1 MAPQALIGQGRRSQ
15 MAGLLVCRPSQ
26 ANCHCC
32 YTTSARHVS
41 VERRHHTIGDFQCYV
56 CSSDKT
62 APANISWTTSGLW
75 APSSHPRCSAETD
88 CPKQTPGPRGR
99 SNRTESNPRQVA
111 GYPPPPPAIEARL
124 SLNGS
129 ANLGK
134 THTHRPAPTAQLL
147 HPSFALT
154 HPKTVRPGN
163 ITSNCPSHT
172 EPPPYAAK

>member
-1 MAPQALIGQGRRSQ
+1 MAV
-15 MAGLLVCRPSQ
+15 LVCRPSQ

-32 YTTSARHVS
+32 YTTSVRHVS

-56 CSSDKT
+56 AATKRLLRTSLGQRRDYGHHHLI
-62 APANISWTTSGLW
+62 PAAQLRPI
-75 APSSHPRCSAETD
+75 
-88 CPKQTPGPRGR
+88 CPKQTPGPRGG

-111 GYPPPPPAIEARL
+111 GHPPPPPAIETRL

-172 EPPPYAAK
+172 APSPYAAK